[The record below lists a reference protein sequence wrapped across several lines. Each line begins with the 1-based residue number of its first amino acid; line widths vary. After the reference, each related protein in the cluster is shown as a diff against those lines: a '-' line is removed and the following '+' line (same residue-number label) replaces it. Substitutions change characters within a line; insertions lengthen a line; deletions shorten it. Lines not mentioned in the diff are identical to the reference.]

1 MSKNI
6 YVGNLS
12 FQTTEAEI
20 TELFEQSGEV
30 ASVHIITDRET
41 GRSKGFGFVEM
52 SGENAD
58 QAIARLNGTDLHGR
72 AMTVNEA
79 RRREARPSY
88 GGSRNDGRGGSR
100 RRY

>member
-30 ASVHIITDRET
+30 ASVHIITDHDT

-52 SGENAD
+52 GSENAD

-79 RRREARPSY
+79 RPREDRPSY

>member
-52 SGENAD
+52 GGENAD

-79 RRREARPSY
+79 RPREDRPSY
-88 GGSRNDGRGGSR
+88 GGNRNDGRGGSR